1 MRKSVMALLA
11 DKASD
16 DGSGIYASKQ
26 TMADELCCSKQ
37 AILNTI
43 DAFLA
48 EGLLIAIGR
57 RGNANGYT
65 VEYGIVVSALEA
77 LPLVKCHADR
87 AARQSTRSTGQS
99 NRPVHENDRS
109 TSQAAPVNHVD
120 PNPSEPFSSEAS
132 PPSRKRARKSDDA
145 RYHRLPAD
153 WKPVRFAD
161 DTVARE
167 IVDRRGR
174 DWARAALESFR
185 LWAANADDRRGI
197 GRKVDWQAA
206 WAGWIIRQDKQDG
219 NRNEIRRD
227 NRSVAATGDGFTAAL
242 RAARDRQTDLR
253 RPVQRPAPVGG
264 ELPAL
269 TSRFGNGG

>member
-65 VEYGIVVSALEA
+65 VEYGIVVPALEA

-87 AARQSTRSTGQS
+87 AARQSTKSTGQP
-99 NRPVHENDRS
+99 RGPVNQEDRS

-120 PNPSEPFSSEAS
+120 PNPSEPSSSEAS

-227 NRSVAATGDGFTAAL
+227 NRPAAPAGDGFTAAL
-242 RAARDRQTDLR
+242 RAARDRQADLR
-253 RPVQRPAPVGG
+253 RPVQRPASVGG

-269 TSRFGNGG
+269 TSRFSNGG